1 MVEERIESIKV
12 IRDWK
17 TGKSKGFGFLQFYE
31 PMVATSTMVNMNQA
45 KNKKGGGGWKIQG
58 RSVRLDQGVRNRE
71 EEEREMKKKRA
82 EKEQRRKERGELDE
96 EGRVIHD
103 ALASV
108 GEEEEEEEGMMSED
122 DMITFMEKGGLRGVM
137 PLTMETAGFLG
148 IEGMYE
154 DDDIETAE
162 YYSEFY
168 GDNGYKDE
176 DWVGGDLD
184 EDEDEADLENFEF
197 DGDFEAEYNPNEYEA
212 LSEEEEAEMKQ
223 MNREQR
229 RAAEKRRKKRKLP
242 FKGFGTP
249 N

>member
-1 MVEERIESIKV
+1 MAHGACISIYCSCFDDFLMRHSNSDARL
-12 IRDWK
+12 I
-17 TGKSKGFGFLQFYE
+17 KSTNE
-31 PMVATSTMVNMNQA
+31 A
-45 KNKKGGGGWKIQG
+45 KAKIQ
-58 RSVRLDQGVRNRE
+58 L
-71 EEEREMKKKRA
+71 
-82 EKEQRRKERGELDE
+82 
-96 EGRVIHD
+96 
-103 ALASV
+103 LAFIQDS
-108 GEEEEEEEGMMSED
+108 EEEEEDGMMSED

-154 DDDIETAE
+154 DDDDDVDED

-168 GDNGYKDE
+168 GDNGYNDD
-176 DWVGGDLD
+176 DWNGGDLD
-184 EDEDEADLENFEF
+184 EEEDASLENFVF

-229 RAAEKRRKKRKLP
+229 RAAEKKRKKRKLP